1 MSEPLN
7 SIVLVLAGALLGAIA
22 SGCWCGCLP
31 RWRWRRSWRRLAGRQ
46 GKDFSEAGHT
56 ARFLAHSAELRM
68 GRRARELRR
77 ASR

>member
-1 MSEPLN
+1 MNEPLN

-22 SGCWCGCLP
+22 ANCWACWVP
-31 RWRWRRSWRRLAGRQ
+31 RWFWRRSWRRLAGRQ
-46 GKDFSEAGHT
+46 GKDFCEAGHT

-68 GRRARELRR
+68 DRRARELRR